1 MVATKYLNKR
11 LDFLLTLPFQCF
23 PLASPRFEVRRE
35 CAKELV
41 SIYTR
46 ARSHVAAAAAAAA
59 QAAGAAA
66 TSQYAMPAPGSQ
78 DEAAE
83 IITTTDVL
91 GFTSVQEHFDMLK
104 ALAFSTDTDE
114 VQEADSFIES
124 LAVNMFAIVQIA
136 SSAVEAMIK
145 KCKHGIKP
153 EQYINVDALDA
164 AGDAYCGR
172 HSLPVSEDC
181 SFYTTSRAKA
191 RKACR

>member
-1 MVATKYLNKR
+1 VVATKYLNKR

-46 ARSHVAAAAAAAA
+46 ARSHVAAAAAAA
-59 QAAGAAA
+59 QAVGAAA
-66 TSQYAMPAPGSQ
+66 TSQYAMPAPCSQ

-91 GFTSVQEHFDMLK
+91 GFTSVQEHFHMLK

-114 VQEADSFIES
+114 VQEADNFIES
-124 LAVNMFAIVQIA
+124 LAVSMFAIVQIA

-181 SFYTTSRAKA
+181 SFYTTSRAEA
-191 RKACR
+191 RKAYR